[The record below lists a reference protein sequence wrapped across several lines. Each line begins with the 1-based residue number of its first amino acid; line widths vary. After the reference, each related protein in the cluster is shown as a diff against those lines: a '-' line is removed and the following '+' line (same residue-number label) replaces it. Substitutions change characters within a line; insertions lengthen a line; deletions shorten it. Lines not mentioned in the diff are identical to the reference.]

1 MLEKIKKL
9 LALAQDPA
17 ASQGERDNAARMAAK
32 LMAKHEISQADLD
45 LVSLA
50 TELDLTELQAQACR
64 PGKKNPK
71 QCPAWI
77 NLIAVGVMRFTRTRL
92 HLSGPVLS
100 FRGPRQDCEL
110 AKWLHEYILE
120 QCYKQSTG
128 RSTSEATAFRL
139 GFAGAI
145 QKRLKEMAIFR
156 QEEEQALTPT
166 ESTALVVSQVKREI
180 LMDRRWGPDN
190 SRIRPRHHTVSQEGR
205 DAGMRAHIPT
215 NRPLSTS
222 STTARLK

>member
-45 LVSLA
+45 LLSLA

-77 NLIAVGVMRFTRTRL
+77 NLIAVGVMRFTRTRMN
-92 HLSGPVLS
+92 LSGPVLS

-145 QKRLKEMAIFR
+145 QRRLKEMAIFR
-156 QEEEQALTPT
+156 QEEEQALTHT
-166 ESTALVVSQVKREI
+166 ESTALVVSQGKREI
-180 LMDRRWGPDN
+180 LMDQRWGPDN

-215 NRPLSTS
+215 NRPVGSNPS
-222 STTARLK
+222 IKVLK

>member
-9 LALAQDPA
+9 LALSQDPSA
-17 ASQGERDNAARMAAK
+17 APQEAENAARMAAK

-92 HLSGPVLS
+92 YLSGPVLS

-128 RSTSEATAFRL
+128 RSIQEATAFRL

-145 QKRLKEMAIFR
+145 QKRLREMAAFR
-156 QEEEQALTPT
+156 QEEEQTLTHA
-166 ESTALVVSQVKREI
+166 ESTALVVSQGKRET
-180 LMDRRWGPDN
+180 LMDQRWGPDN
-190 SRIRPRHHTVSQEGR
+190 SRTRLRRRTVSQEGR